1 MGRFWRSLILL
12 GLPLLLLLFGLYFY
26 EPHIEIAFYSRR
38 WVAREIEELAPLGGC
53 FSADRPSSGYNISQ
67 HVYGAKK
74 TEIHAGLPMRVGL
87 DCYNFAG
94 TIEGPTMYDLL
105 DLSVGTLPVDQRTQ
119 YHTYWRAD
127 LAPFGQRQ
135 EWMLKS
141 FFATQNIAR
150 TRLVLWSNGDL
161 SHNPILQK
169 YVRSFPNAFAIQRI
183 DIPGLAKGTELD
195 GVLPLL
201 QTRDDKAWIDGD
213 LIRLL
218 VLWNYGGVWV
228 DMDSLLTRDLEPLL
242 EHEFV
247 TQWDCY
253 DKPYT
258 PFNGALMRFRR
269 HSPYICEA
277 FHIMATSPPPR
288 PKSTDWGSLLYF
300 KLWRRLVAVGIPPF
314 KVLPFC
320 FTEGRSCRLDTR
332 LPDPFVTDADNRRGV
347 KPLMGLDMDDGGDLD
362 LILTRKIFGI
372 HLHNQWEKLFP
383 PGGWVERLLLK
394 KYDERLNGVMNT

>member
-1 MGRFWRSLILL
+1 
-12 GLPLLLLLFGLYFY
+12 
-26 EPHIEIAFYSRR
+26 
-38 WVAREIEELAPLGGC
+38 
-53 FSADRPSSGYNISQ
+53 
-67 HVYGAKK
+67 
-74 TEIHAGLPMRVGL
+74 
-87 DCYNFAG
+87 
-94 TIEGPTMYDLL
+94 MYDLL

-169 YVRSFPNAFAIQRI
+169 YVRSFPNAFAIQRV

-201 QTRDDKAWIDGD
+201 HTRDDKAWIDGD

-253 DKPYT
+253 
-258 PFNGALMRFRR
+258 GAADLR
-269 HSPYICEA
+269 A
-277 FHIMATSPPPR
+277 FT
-288 PKSTDWGSLLYF
+288 
-300 KLWRRLVAVGIPPF
+300 
-314 KVLPFC
+314 
-320 FTEGRSCRLDTR
+320 
-332 LPDPFVTDADNRRGV
+332 
-347 KPLMGLDMDDGGDLD
+347 
-362 LILTRKIFGI
+362 LILTCTQTNHILLSTALSCASADI
-372 HLHNQWEKLFP
+372 P
-383 PGGWVERLLLK
+383 PTSAK
-394 KYDERLNGVMNT
+394 HST